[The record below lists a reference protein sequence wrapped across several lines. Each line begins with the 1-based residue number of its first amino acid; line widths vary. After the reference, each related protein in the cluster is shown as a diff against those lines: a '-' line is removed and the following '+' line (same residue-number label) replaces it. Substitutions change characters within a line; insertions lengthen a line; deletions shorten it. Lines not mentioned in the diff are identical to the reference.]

1 VLSKRKK
8 KLLSLSLLAT
18 VTGIISGCAAIGTP
32 FLGEMATYA
41 VGAAVE
47 SSKTRQ
53 NYYEPEILTSRQD
66 MIRIQYLGTGPH
78 TRHEEVIQTM
88 SDHCDGSYVETY
100 RVHEIGYTT
109 VEAECTGSTDP
120 SPELGLIKNE

>member
-18 VTGIISGCAAIGTP
+18 VTGIISGCAA
-32 FLGEMATYA
+32 
-41 VGAAVE
+41 VE

-66 MIRIQYLGTGPH
+66 MIRLQYLGTGPH